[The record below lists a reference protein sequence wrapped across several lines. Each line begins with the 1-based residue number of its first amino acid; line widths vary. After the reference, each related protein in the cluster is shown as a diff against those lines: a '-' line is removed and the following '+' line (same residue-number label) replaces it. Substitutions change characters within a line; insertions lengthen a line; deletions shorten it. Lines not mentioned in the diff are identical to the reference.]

1 MNGLAEYGVLAPH
14 EEKGLKV
21 AIERP
26 RSAAREDHQT
36 RPYVVGALSW
46 DPARFLDAEALP
58 AGAFDAP
65 EGENENTLQPEWG
78 SSHDRVHEHRRA
90 GRLRL
95 PPRPPQ

>member
-36 RPYVVGALSW
+36 RPYVVRDLSW
-46 DPARFLDAEALP
+46 ELARFLDAEDLP

-65 EGENENTLQPEWG
+65 DGENGNSLQPE
-78 SSHDRVHEHRRA
+78 
-90 GRLRL
+90 
-95 PPRPPQ
+95 